1 MEQHPYL
8 WLWSSEFSK
17 HVSGLSRCDQC
28 LSVFSQLCSFNWR
41 QAGEYVNEGWHS
53 LLHDNSRSNSRLA
66 SQTILTVKFK
76 LKSEASQATCGLFQF
91 LQLLQVLQLLS
102 REMSSLQTSEN
113 KIIYRSNLCVLIK
126 ILSISQKM
134 TCRITRIIIMFA
146 CIYLNYDAYS
156 SL

>member
-1 MEQHPYL
+1 MFEWNSIL
-8 WLWSSEFSK
+8 TCDCGAVNSANTCLDWAD
-17 HVSGLSRCDQC
+17 VIVLSPWER

-66 SQTILTVKFK
+66 SQTILMVKFK

-102 REMSSLQTSEN
+102 RAATASAHFNEFTANVWKQSHL
-113 KIIYRSNLCVLIK
+113 KIKCAECVLIK
-126 ILSISQKM
+126 IQFHKRWL
-134 TCRITRIIIMFA
+134 A
-146 CIYLNYDAYS
+146 E
-156 SL
+156 